1 MTDLLNSWYARIVPM
16 ILPASSSRSQR
27 SNRLGIDSTGAYE
40 RSLAVSRNELPF
52 CRISDTLTCTNDE
65 TLQNGARLNRGRKK
79 KKTAAPALADVAR
92 LAGVGSGTVSRV
104 INGGKNVSPKT
115 LARVHAV
122 MRELGYQPSYAARA
136 LKGAPSHTIGLIVP
150 TVADPFF
157 SSAAAAIEVV
167 AGKHDTLV
175 LLAASEN
182 DPRKEEREMNA
193 LIRRRVDGLILAPS
207 GGSTPALVANA
218 PFPVVCFDR
227 PIHNAD
233 LPAVTADNY
242 AGARAAVEYM
252 IAKGHKKILC
262 VGGYGRLLTSQTRF
276 KAHKD
281 AVTEAGLPYLAEL
294 EAEDLSSTQSAVLR
308 HVLGSERV
316 DAIFSTKNTTTIYV
330 YKCLKELG
338 IKIPSQIALLG
349 YDDFDLADVLDPPIS
364 VVRQPITRIAT
375 RAAELLFE
383 EMATQKTI
391 RQTIKFDV
399 ELVLRGSC

>member
-1 MTDLLNSWYARIVPM
+1 MPIC
-16 ILPASSSRSQR
+16 Q
-27 SNRLGIDSTGAYE
+27 
-40 RSLAVSRNELPF
+40 F
-52 CRISDTLTCTNDE
+52 SDTLTVDKNEPIGTC
-65 TLQNGARLNRGRKK
+65 ARMNRVRKHK
-79 KKTAAPALADVAR
+79 KASAPALADVAR

-136 LKGAPSHTIGLIVP
+136 LKGAPSNTIGLIVP

-157 SSAAAAIEVV
+157 SSAAAAIEEV
-167 AGKHDTLV
+167 AGHHDTLV
-175 LLAASEN
+175 LLAASGN
-182 DPRKEEREMNA
+182 DPRKEERELNA
-193 LIRRRVDGLILAPS
+193 LIRRGVDGLILAPS
-207 GGSTPALVANA
+207 GGSTPALVENA

-227 PIHNAD
+227 PIQNAA
-233 LPAVTADNY
+233 LTAVTADNY
-242 AGARAAVEYM
+242 AGARAATEYL
-252 IAKGHKKILC
+252 IDRGYKKILC

-281 AVTEAGLPYLAEL
+281 AVVEAGLPYLAEL
-294 EAEDLSSTQSAVLR
+294 EAEDLTSTQSAVLR
-308 HVLGSERV
+308 HVLGADRV

-330 YKCLKELG
+330 YKCLKDLG
-338 IKIPSQIALLG
+338 IKIPGQIG
-349 YDDFDLADVLDPPIS
+349 IVGFDDFDLADVLDPPIS

-383 EMATQKTI
+383 EMSTQKTLK
-391 RQTIKFDV
+391 QTIKFDV